1 MRNHLLW
8 LFGIFGT
15 IGFKSE
21 AFQSQVPISVSL
33 QPHRI
38 YKQPQSFCRIP
49 NRINRNHDELISKF
63 RLPMSENPNES
74 ILDQLGNWW
83 NSEEGRDDVKTY
95 FVSLFIALLLRFTI
109 IEPRYIP
116 SLSMYP
122 TFEVGDQLAVEKV
135 TKRIKPLYREE
146 VVVFNPPQAFRDIM
160 VGEYGQDA
168 SRAKEALIKRIV
180 AIEVRVTF
188 DLSFK
193 ISRERCDWIA
203 YRA

>member
-1 MRNHLLW
+1 
-8 LFGIFGT
+8 
-15 IGFKSE
+15 
-21 AFQSQVPISVSL
+21 
-33 QPHRI
+33 
-38 YKQPQSFCRIP
+38 
-49 NRINRNHDELISKF
+49 
-63 RLPMSENPNES
+63 MSENPNES
-74 ILDQLGNWW
+74 MLDQLGNWW

-95 FVSLFIALLLRFTI
+95 FISLFIALLLRFTI

-193 ISRERCDWIA
+193 ISRQRCDWIA
-203 YRA
+203 YRAYKESKKCVTGSIISDNYGTL